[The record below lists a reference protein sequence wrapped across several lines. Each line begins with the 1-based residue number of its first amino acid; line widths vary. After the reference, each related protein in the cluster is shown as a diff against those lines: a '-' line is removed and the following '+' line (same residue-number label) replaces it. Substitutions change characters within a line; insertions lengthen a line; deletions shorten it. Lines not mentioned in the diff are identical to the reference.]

1 MAQDDGTV
9 SQMLV
14 AAYRVYDGINTVIL
28 PVQGIHIPLDRV
40 IAAFRS
46 GLYDIIIIIT
56 VRRAEEE
63 HFITGKIL
71 HFFMYLHKF
80 LFFVTR
86 QGIAKRVVLS
96 DLQNIR
102 RAGLRALNLNEDDA
116 LVDVRRVWPSHL
128 QDSCQPIPLS

>member
-1 MAQDDGTV
+1 MMLLAGGWKNENLFQLYLFILDLPSFRIHMVTVTVNQFRDGNNFISLPFQVGNQGIQGIRRKFCSVMAQDDGTV

-63 HFITGKIL
+63 DSS
-71 HFFMYLHKF
+71 
-80 LFFVTR
+80 LFHV
-86 QGIAKRVVLS
+86 
-96 DLQNIR
+96 
-102 RAGLRALNLNEDDA
+102 
-116 LVDVRRVWPSHL
+116 PS
-128 QDSCQPIPLS
+128 